1 MIGKLIATIHLIIAF
16 FYSFYA
22 FIVPK
27 NFLYDYF
34 YFVFLFCVQISWLLC
49 NHECPLSYLY
59 KYIHYKNYKC
69 GNTTTLDDFKEL
81 TGGKNKN
88 DKSNDYSKYV
98 DLVFS
103 VFLVLSIIIVDYRS
117 KLANMFLVIFV
128 FIIMRFFYIFFNNA
142 LGYNTKEILTKH
154 LGKENY
160 KILQSIY
167 YNYHIVKIH
176 NQINVLFGLIL
187 SAFLLYITYRNRKRI
202 SAYIK

>member
-167 YNYHIVKIH
+167 YKYHIVKIH
-176 NQINVLFGLIL
+176 NQINVLFGVIL
-187 SAFLLYITYRNRKRI
+187 CAFLLYITYINRKRI

>member
-1 MIGKLIATIHLIIAF
+1 MIGKIIATIHLLIAF

-27 NFLYDYF
+27 NFLYDYY
-34 YFVFLFCVQISWLLC
+34 YFVFLFCVQFSWLLC

-69 GNTTTLDDFKEL
+69 GDTTTLDDFKEL

-88 DKSNDYSKYV
+88 KNKDNNSTDYSKIV
-98 DLVFS
+98 DSIFS
-103 VFLVLSIIIVDYRS
+103 FFLVLSIIITGYRS
-117 KLANMFLVIFV
+117 NLANIYLVIFV

-142 LGYNTKEILTKH
+142 VGYNTKEILTKN

-167 YNYHIVKIH
+167 YDYHIVKIH
-176 NQINVLFGLIL
+176 KLINMLFGVILI
-187 SAFLLYITYRNRKRI
+187 AFLFYITYRNRKRF
-202 SAYIK
+202 